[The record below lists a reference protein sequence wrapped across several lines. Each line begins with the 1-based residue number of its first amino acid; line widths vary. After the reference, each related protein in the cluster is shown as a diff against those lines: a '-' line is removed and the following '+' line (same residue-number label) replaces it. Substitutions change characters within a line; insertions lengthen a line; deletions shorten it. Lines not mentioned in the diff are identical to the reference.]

1 MIDLICLIFIIV
13 GISLLIIGNINIRKN
28 KNNIIKNDD
37 DYNFCVLIPARDES
51 KVIEGLL
58 KSLKPIVNMQDVYV
72 IVEDIKDKTV
82 DICKKYKANVILRT
96 TKKQRKG
103 YALDEA
109 IKQIKEYNL
118 YFIFD
123 ADNIVDKNFFKEM
136 EKTYRQGYDIGVGYR
151 NCKNGN
157 DNVISACSSLTF
169 SMINTLGNDFRNKHN
184 ANVIV
189 SGTGFYI
196 KGSWIKKWQGYPFHT
211 LTEDYELSLYSIL
224 NNMTSHYNDKAIF
237 YDEQPT
243 KFEQTVK
250 QRIRWIKGYFES
262 RKKYIPLILKNL
274 KQPNYGSKYSVCLGV
289 RAFIYIIIGIVIF
302 MIKNIIILF
311 INFNWASFIS
321 LIFIILF
328 NYLVMMLIT
337 IKMIKKDKLDLNY
350 KMKIK
355 TVFYNPIY
363 LSTYLY
369 CALIALLKKD
379 ITWDK
384 IEHKVNKK
392 KISK

>member
-1 MIDLICLIFIIV
+1 MIDLICLVF
-13 GISLLIIGNINIRKN
+13 ISLGIILLILGNINIRRN
-28 KNNIIKNDD
+28 KNVVIKKDD
-37 DYNFCVLIPARDES
+37 DYDFCVLIPARDES

-58 KSLKPIVNMQDVYV
+58 KSLELSVNMHDVYV
-72 IVEDIKDKTV
+72 IVEDMKDKTV
-82 DICKKYKANVILRT
+82 DICNKYQANVILRT
-96 TKKQRKG
+96 TKRQRKG

-109 IKQIKEYNL
+109 IKQIKDYNL

-136 EKTYRQGYDIGVGYR
+136 KKTYEQGYDIGVGYR

-157 DNVISACSSLTF
+157 DNIISACSSLTF

-184 ANVIV
+184 ANILI

-196 KGSWIKKWQGYPFHT
+196 RGSWIKKWQGYPFHT

-224 NNMTSHYNDKAIF
+224 NNMTSYYNDKAIF

-243 KFEQTVK
+243 EFKQTIK
-250 QRIRWIKGYFES
+250 QRVRWIKGYFES
-262 RKKYIPLILKNL
+262 RKKYIPSILKNL

-311 INFNWASFIS
+311 TNYNVIS
-321 LIFIILF
+321 LISLISIILLS
-328 NYLVMMLIT
+328 YLIMMIVT
-337 IKMIKKDKLDLNY
+337 YKMIKKDKLDLNR

-355 TVFYNPIY
+355 TIFYNPIY
-363 LSTYLY
+363 LTTYVY
-369 CALIALLKKD
+369 CALIALFKKN
-379 ITWDK
+379 ISWDK

-392 KISK
+392 